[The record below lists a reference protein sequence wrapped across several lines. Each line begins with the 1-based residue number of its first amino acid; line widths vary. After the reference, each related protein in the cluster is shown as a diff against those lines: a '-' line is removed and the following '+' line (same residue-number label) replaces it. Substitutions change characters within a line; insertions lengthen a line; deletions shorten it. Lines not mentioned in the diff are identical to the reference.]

1 MGLTRYSF
9 GDLIEL
15 CLIRNSDGKYNEDS
29 AIGVNIDKEIRIMK
43 GDTTRKELK
52 KFYVV
57 NPDFFVYN
65 PRGSRKLGIGYNNS
79 NNTYITTFNNII
91 FRVKDEARKVV
102 LPQYLFIYLSRS
114 EWDRKAEMFS
124 WGSSTEVFSWDTFCG
139 IEIDI
144 PDISTQQKYLDIYNA
159 LLINQQSYEQGIENL
174 KWVCDGYIDELR
186 KISVLESI
194 GKYLIL
200 SDARNERGLGI
211 DAVRGLAVSKE
222 MIATKADIN
231 GVNLDNYKIVP
242 PKYIAYV
249 PDTSRR
255 GDKMS
260 LGYNNTNETFLVSSI
275 SIVFG
280 TKQEK
285 LLPEYLMLFF
295 CRSEF
300 DRYARFHSW
309 GSARE
314 TFDWSEMCEVKIPI
328 PDIKVQQSIVNIY
341 NAYIERKAIN
351 DRLKGQIKDICPI
364 LIKGSLEEAGGK
376 DE

>member
-1 MGLTRYSF
+1 
-9 GDLIEL
+9 
-15 CLIRNSDGKYNEDS
+15 
-29 AIGVNIDKEIRIMK
+29 MK

-52 KFYVV
+52 NFYIV

-79 NNTYITTFNNII
+79 INTYITTFNNMI
-91 FRVKDEARKVV
+91 FHVKDKARKVV
-102 LPQYLFIYLSRS
+102 LPQYLFIYFSRR
-114 EWDRKAEMFS
+114 EWDRKAEMYS
-124 WGSSTEVFSWDTFCG
+124 WGSSTEVFSWDTFCE
-139 IEIDI
+139 IEIDL
-144 PDISTQQKYLDIYNA
+144 PDMTIQQKFVDIYNA
-159 LLINQQSYEQGIENL
+159 ILANQRGYERGLGDL
-174 KWVCDGYIDELR
+174 KLACDGFIDQLR
-186 KISVLESI
+186 KTSILEPI
-194 GKYLIL
+194 GQYLIL
-200 SDARNERGLGI
+200 SDTRNVHGLS
-211 DAVRGLAVSKE
+211 VESVKGLSVSKE
-222 MIATKADIN
+222 MIVTKADIN
-231 GVNLDNYKIVP
+231 GVNLDNYKILP
-242 PKYIAYV
+242 PGHIAYV

-255 GDKMS
+255 GDKVS

-328 PDIKVQQSIVNIY
+328 PDIGVQRSIVNIY

-351 DRLKGQIKDICPI
+351 DKLKEQIKDICPI
-364 LIKGSLEEAGGK
+364 LIKGSLEEARGR